1 MDNRDEEILK
11 RIREE
16 KRPPTK
22 EEVDIICEC
31 RRKRQIEYWKNKND
45 KFTVDK
51 LDHIP
56 EPPVVCPEVYK
67 DIIIPAFIR
76 CGAIPK
82 AQLEKDATYIGS
94 CRNACEAIWDGFQF
108 EYVRYKF
115 GSSFK
120 EKINHFED
128 DNGYDL
134 FIPIKKKEV

>member
-16 KRPPTK
+16 KRNLTK
-22 EEVDIICEC
+22 EEVDIIREC
-31 RRKRQIEYWKNKND
+31 RYKRQIEVWKNMND

-51 LDHIP
+51 LDWIP
-56 EPPVVCPEVYK
+56 EPPIVEPDDYVNV
-67 DIIIPAFIR
+67 IIPALIR

-82 AQLEKDATYIGS
+82 AQLEKGETYIGS
-94 CRNACEAIWDGFQF
+94 CRNACEAVWDGLQF

-115 GSSFK
+115 GSTFK

-128 DNGYDL
+128 DNRCDL
-134 FIPIKKKEV
+134 FVPIKKKEV

>member
-16 KRPPTK
+16 KRNLTK
-22 EEVDIICEC
+22 EEVDIIREC
-31 RRKRQIEYWKNKND
+31 RYKRQIEVWKNMND

-51 LDHIP
+51 LDYIP
-56 EPPVVCPEVYK
+56 EPPVVEPDDYVNV
-67 DIIIPAFIR
+67 IIPALIR

-82 AQLEKDATYIGS
+82 AQLEKDTTYIGS
-94 CRNACEAIWDGFQF
+94 CRNASEAVWNGFQF

-115 GSSFK
+115 GSTFK

-128 DNGYDL
+128 DNRCDL
-134 FIPIKKKEV
+134 FVPIKKKEV